1 MPRQSNRCPPPLEG
15 TLPPPPAM
23 MLPRSLLLPAVLLAV
38 WLPQAGAAAE
48 APKAEPAQPATPP
61 AAAPAPAEAPQG
73 EAYEIKFVRPM
84 AVGYRF
90 REKTTARYE
99 TQQTRET
106 GGEAKPISAEA
117 YTVRLDCS
125 QDVLEVTPK
134 GSPKAYRLEFHEL
147 VRKDDKGKEH
157 ALLPPGTVV
166 MGRATDAGSTF
177 TVEGKPVGEDLSD
190 TLEDLFGMSVKDL
203 PTTMDDVYGSAEK
216 RRVGERWSINAEKAK
231 DWFDEPNLNP
241 MIGLADPTMI
251 SGEST
256 VLKRHPVGG
265 VDCLQVGHTVSV
277 RRMQTLFILPNPAG
291 PRRPIEL
298 QSIQAMK
305 VDLPLDKSLQERGY
319 TSYKRNR
326 QIVQQDAD
334 ANDRVVAVVEST
346 YRTELEP
353 LPPKQQP

>member
-1 MPRQSNRCPPPLEG
+1 
-15 TLPPPPAM
+15 
-23 MLPRSLLLPAVLLAV
+23 V
-38 WLPQAGAAAE
+38 
-48 APKAEPAQPATPP
+48 
-61 AAAPAPAEAPQG
+61 APADQPQG

-99 TQQTRET
+99 TKQTRET
-106 GGEAKPISAEA
+106 GGESKPVSSEA
-117 YTVRLDCS
+117 HTVRLDCS

-134 GSPKAYRLEFHEL
+134 GSPKAYRIEFHEF
-147 VRKDDKGKEH
+147 VRKDDKGKETP
-157 ALLPPGTVV
+157 LLKPGTVV

-177 TVEGKPVGEDLSD
+177 TVDGKPVSDDLSE
-190 TLEDLFGMSVKDL
+190 TLDDLFGMSAKDS
-203 PTTMDDVYGSAEK
+203 PTTMDDVYGSAGK

-231 DWFDEPNLNP
+231 EWFDEPA
-241 MIGLADPTMI
+241 GLAVVGLVEPTMI

-256 VLKRHPVGG
+256 ILKLHQVGG

-277 RRMQTLFILPNPAG
+277 RRIQTLFFNPNAG
-291 PRRPIEL
+291 VGRRPIEL

-334 ANDRVVAVVEST
+334 SSDMVVFVVEST

-353 LPPKQQP
+353 LPPKKQP